1 MAVCE
6 AQAAGSLQSRGMGS
20 KLHLPRFI
28 GSYSGS
34 SHKKLATHKKPS
46 PLIRLDGGFHCQTK
60 CPGQASMTKLRV
72 AKQVYDEA
80 HSVVH
85 ECEKEWRDKS
95 MTD

>member
-1 MAVCE
+1 
-6 AQAAGSLQSRGMGS
+6 
-20 KLHLPRFI
+20 
-28 GSYSGS
+28 
-34 SHKKLATHKKPS
+34 
-46 PLIRLDGGFHCQTK
+46 
-60 CPGQASMTKLRV
+60 MTKLRV